1 MGLLKIED
9 MITALMGDALAKRVS
24 LMRCNDINEG
34 AREAVMRSVQAEE
47 EACII
52 LKEVEKLY
60 EATTKENTGEDP
72 V

>member
-1 MGLLKIED
+1 MRLLKIED
-9 MITALMGDALAKRVS
+9 IIMALMGDALAKRVS
-24 LMRCNDINEG
+24 LMQSNDISDG
-34 AREAVMRSVQAEE
+34 AREAVMISVQAEE

-60 EATTKENTGEDP
+60 EATKEENSGEDP